1 MATCNLGQKLLTINI
16 GWFYFIIH
24 FKDSMRP
31 EFARTP
37 LEITNFTQD
46 TFKASITKFSPY
58 CDQSIVFNWGKTRV
72 MIKTRGDQDSNKE
85 YDCDLFG
92 CGLQGVTMEID
103 PFRDND
109 TYQVC
114 LNSSF
119 MLQ

>member
-1 MATCNLGQKLLTINI
+1 
-16 GWFYFIIH
+16 
-24 FKDSMRP
+24 MRP